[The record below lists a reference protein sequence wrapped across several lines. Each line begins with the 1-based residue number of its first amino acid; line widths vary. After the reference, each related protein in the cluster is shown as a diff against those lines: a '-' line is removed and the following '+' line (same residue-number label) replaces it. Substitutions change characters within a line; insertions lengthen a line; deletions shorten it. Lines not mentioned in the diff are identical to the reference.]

1 MKNKKLKI
9 AASIISLGIL
19 INPVSTLIN
28 NSNIANAQNNTQQN
42 TKNNK
47 INKHINYIDT
57 QIKIINNKFIINEVN
72 VKKYIEKNWDQ
83 IKLSTKL
90 KTSKEYYETVISG
103 INELNSKLETNNY
116 EITNNKGITKKYKTV
131 IGGSY
136 YSNSYWWGEEYLTY
150 NSTQKAELSRDLA
163 ISAAIISAGSG
174 IPIIGPGF
182 GISAALYGIMAARV
196 GGFWSDRLKL
206 KIFRTALYHTI
217 DAI

>member
-1 MKNKKLKI
+1 MKKNIKTFSIFL
-9 AASIISLGIL
+9 AAVLTIIPIGNIVQQ
-19 INPVSTLIN
+19 N
-28 NSNIANAQNNTQQN
+28 NIAKAENNTQQN

-57 QIKIINNKFIINEVN
+57 QIEIINNKFIINEVN

-116 EITNNKGITKKYKTV
+116 EITNNKGITEKYKTV
-131 IGGSY
+131 TGGSY
-136 YSNSYWWGEEYLTY
+136 YNNSYWWGEEYLTY

-163 ISAAIISAGSG
+163 ISAAIIGTGSG
-174 IPIIGPGF
+174 IPIIGPGL
-182 GISAALYGIMAARV
+182 GISATLYAIMAARV

>member
-1 MKNKKLKI
+1 MKKNIKTFSIFL
-9 AASIISLGIL
+9 AAVLTIIPIGNIVQQ
-19 INPVSTLIN
+19 N
-28 NSNIANAQNNTQQN
+28 NIAKAENNTQQN

-116 EITNNKGITKKYKTV
+116 EITNNKGITEKYKTV
-131 IGGSY
+131 TGGSY

-163 ISAAIISAGSG
+163 ISSAIISAGSG

>member
-1 MKNKKLKI
+1 MKKNIKTFSIFL
-9 AASIISLGIL
+9 AAVLTIIPIGNIVQQ
-19 INPVSTLIN
+19 N
-28 NSNIANAQNNTQQN
+28 NIAKAENNTQQN

-116 EITNNKGITKKYKTV
+116 EITNNKGITEKYKTV

-136 YSNSYWWGEEYLTY
+136 YNNSYWWGVEYLTY

-174 IPIIGPGF
+174 IPIIGPGL
-182 GISAALYGIMAARV
+182 GISAALYGIMSARV

>member
-1 MKNKKLKI
+1 MKKNIKTFSIFL
-9 AASIISLGIL
+9 AAVLTIIPIGNIVQQ
-19 INPVSTLIN
+19 N
-28 NSNIANAQNNTQQN
+28 NIAKAENNTQQN

-57 QIKIINNKFIINEVN
+57 QIKIVNNKFIINEVN

-116 EITNNKGITKKYKTV
+116 EITNNKGITEKYKTV
-131 IGGSY
+131 TGGSY
-136 YSNSYWWGEEYLTY
+136 YSNSYWWGVEYLTY

-182 GISAALYGIMAARV
+182 GISAALYGVMAARV

>member
-1 MKNKKLKI
+1 MKKNIKTFSIFL
-9 AASIISLGIL
+9 AAVLTIIPIGNIVQQ
-19 INPVSTLIN
+19 N
-28 NSNIANAQNNTQQN
+28 NIAKAENNTQQN

-163 ISAAIISAGSG
+163 ISSAIISAGSG

>member
-1 MKNKKLKI
+1 MKKNIKTFSIFL
-9 AASIISLGIL
+9 AAVLTIIPIGNIVQQ
-19 INPVSTLIN
+19 N
-28 NSNIANAQNNTQQN
+28 NIAKAENNTQQN

-116 EITNNKGITKKYKTV
+116 EITNNKGITEKYKTV
-131 IGGSY
+131 TGGSY
-136 YSNSYWWGEEYLTY
+136 YSNSYWWGVEYLTY

-182 GISAALYGIMAARV
+182 GISAALYGVMAARV

>member
-1 MKNKKLKI
+1 MKKNIKTFSIFL
-9 AASIISLGIL
+9 AAVLTIIPIGNIVQQ
-19 INPVSTLIN
+19 N
-28 NSNIANAQNNTQQN
+28 NIAKAENNTQQN

-116 EITNNKGITKKYKTV
+116 EITNNKGITEKYKTV

-136 YSNSYWWGEEYLTY
+136 YHNSYWWGEEYLTY

-163 ISAAIISAGSG
+163 ISAAIIGMGSG
-174 IPIIGPGF
+174 IPIIGPGL
-182 GISAALYGIMAARV
+182 GISATLYGVMAARV

>member
-1 MKNKKLKI
+1 MKKNIKTFSIFL
-9 AASIISLGIL
+9 AAVLTIIPIGNIVQQ
-19 INPVSTLIN
+19 N
-28 NSNIANAQNNTQQN
+28 NIAKAENNTQQN

-182 GISAALYGIMAARV
+182 GISAALYGVMAARV